1 MIPLPL
7 FLNNTTNGT
16 CEFWQQLLRW
26 QDSNV
31 HQTKLHF
38 NASVWIKNEG
48 TIFKISDR
56 GVWDGHF
63 FFLTDCDMELR
74 GCLHSVLPGAPYFQ
88 TELCSVAS
96 DALPF
101 WLPSANNSIF
111 RPLFTQLLLSTFLSK
126 HFGLFFGRTQ
136 LSPRPPHS
144 IRGTCSACRTRCM
157 CMLHIVANIELM
169 VINHSIVL

>member
-63 FFLTDCDMELR
+63 FSPQTVTWSSEDACTLFCPGHLIFKLRCVQLHQTHCLFYCPALTAPSSDLSLPNYCCQHFCLNIWVCFLAE
-74 GCLHSVLPGAPYFQ
+74 HSFPPAHPIALEVRVVLA
-88 TELCSVAS
+88 EHA
-96 DALPF
+96 
-101 WLPSANNSIF
+101 
-111 RPLFTQLLLSTFLSK
+111 
-126 HFGLFFGRTQ
+126 
-136 LSPRPPHS
+136 
-144 IRGTCSACRTRCM
+144 ACACCT
-157 CMLHIVANIELM
+157 
-169 VINHSIVL
+169 SWPT